1 MLHRKPIH
9 LPQHIYSSHPWR
21 LEEKQF
27 YPRFLGQLETLYA
40 LSNGYLGIRGCFEE
54 GTPAHHSGTF
64 VNGFHELW
72 PIIYPEEA
80 YGFAKTGQTMLNVP
94 DSTIIQLYVD
104 DEPFTL
110 QTADLLRYQRA
121 LDMRAGTLERDVL
134 WETPTGKQIAIKSCR
149 LVSFEHRHLAA
160 IAYEI
165 TVLNA
170 DAAVDIVSKIH
181 YDPTTQSSKSPTPY
195 NDPRRSREF
204 ASRVLLPQSCD
215 VLGYR
220 LVLAQQTRESKMTLA
235 CGVDHTLVSDC
246 AFTNSKKCGEDT
258 GEIAFSAQA
267 KAGVP
272 IKLVK
277 YMTYHTGY
285 STPATE
291 LCMRAAR
298 SLDRAIEQG
307 FESIQASQ
315 RQYLDDFWLRSD
327 VQIEGNPDFDDW
339 SALDGRPD
347 FDHRIDALQQA
358 IHFSLFHVLQASS
371 RTDGLGLP
379 AKGLTGKGYEGHYF
393 WDTEIYVLPFLS
405 YTQPQLAKNLLKFR
419 YSLLDKARRRAR
431 AVNQKGALFPWRTI
445 NGEEASAYYAAGT
458 AQYHINADIVYGLRK
473 YVEVTG
479 DTDFLYGEGAEILV
493 ETARLWCD
501 LGFFSERCSG
511 QFCIHGVTGPD
522 EYNTVV
528 NNNLYTNL
536 MARENLQY
544 AVLTLQTLKEKQPQR
559 FAALIH
565 DVGLDPAEIAVWK
578 KAADHMYLPY
588 DERLKIHLQ
597 HDGFLD
603 EKVWDFENTPASQ
616 YPLLLHFHPL
626 FIYRHQVIKQADL
639 VLAMFLLGN
648 EFSMAQKQQN
658 FEYYDALTTGD
669 SSLSVC
675 IQSIMASE
683 IGEVEKAFR
692 YATYAIIMDLGNLSG
707 NVKDGCHIAS
717 MGGSWMTM
725 VYGFGG
731 LRDYDGQISFD
742 PKLPIEFNRLQF
754 SLTIRGQ
761 LLNVD
766 IKRESVTYLLKEG
779 TDLTIIH
786 NNQSI
791 SLVAATPVTVALGP
805 PDQDHVTSTIPK

>member
-1 MLHRKPIH
+1 MLHREPIN
-9 LPQHIYSSHPWR
+9 LPEHIYPTHPWQ

-94 DSTIIQLYVD
+94 DSTIIKLYVD
-104 DEPFTL
+104 DELFTL
-110 QTADLLRYQRA
+110 MTAKLLSYRRVLNMQ
-121 LDMRAGTLERDVL
+121 AGTLEREVL
-134 WETPTGKQIAIKSCR
+134 WETPTGKKIAIKSCR
-149 LVSFEHRHLAA
+149 LVSFEYRHLAA
-160 IAYEI
+160 ISYEV
-165 TVLNA
+165 TVL
-170 DAAVDIVSKIH
+170 DTTAVVEIVSKIH
-181 YDPTTQSSKSPTPY
+181 YDPSGQNGKSSTPY

-215 VLGYR
+215 VFGYR
-220 LVLAQQTRESKMTLA
+220 LVLAQQTRDSKMTLA

-246 AFTNSKKCGEDT
+246 LYSNSKKCGDDS
-258 GEIAFSAQA
+258 GEIVFSVQA
-267 KAGVP
+267 KADIP
-272 IKLVK
+272 IQLTK
-277 YMTYHTGY
+277 YMTYHTAKHA
-285 STPATE
+285 PAE
-291 LCMRAAR
+291 DLCARADR
-298 SLDRAIEQG
+298 TLDRAVEQG
-307 FESIQASQ
+307 FESLHAVQ
-315 RQYLDDFWLRSD
+315 RQYLDTFWLRSD
-327 VQIEGNPDFDDW
+327 VQIEANPEVDN
-339 SALDGRPD
+339 RV
-347 FDHRIDALQQA
+347 DALQQA
-358 IHFSLFHVLQASS
+358 IRFSLFHILQATS

-379 AKGLTGKGYEGHYF
+379 AKGLTGQGYEGHYF
-393 WDTEIYVLPFLS
+393 WDTEIYVLPFLV
-405 YTQPQLAKNLLKFR
+405 YTYPQLAKNLLQFR
-419 YSLLDKARRRAR
+419 YSLLDKARQRAR
-431 AVNQKGALFPWRTI
+431 MVSQKGALFPWRTI

-458 AQYHINADIVYGLRK
+458 AQYHINADVVFGLRK

-479 DTDFLYGEGAEILV
+479 DNDFLYGEGAEILI
-493 ETARLWCD
+493 ETARLWRD
-501 LGFFSERCSG
+501 LGFFSERCAG

-522 EYNTVV
+522 EYNAVV
-528 NNNLYTNL
+528 NDNLYTNL
-536 MARENLQY
+536 MARENLHY
-544 AVLTLQTLKEKQPQR
+544 AVSTLTYLKQEQPER
-559 FAALIH
+559 FAALAR
-565 DVGLDPAEIAVWK
+565 DTELDLAEIAEWK
-578 KAADHMYLPY
+578 KAAERMYLPY

-603 EKVWDFENTPASQ
+603 EKVWDFENTPSHK

-648 EFSMAQKQQN
+648 EFSLAQKKRN
-658 FEYYDALTTGD
+658 FDYYDALTTGD

-675 IQSIMASE
+675 IQSIVASE
-683 IGEVEKAFR
+683 IGHVEKAFT

-731 LRDYDGQISFD
+731 LRDYNGEISFN
-742 PKLPIEFNRLQF
+742 PQLPLELNRLQF
-754 SLTIRGQ
+754 SITVRGQ

-766 IKRESVTYLLKEG
+766 IQRKSAIYLLKEG
-779 TDLTIIH
+779 TGLVIKHQEKEI
-786 NNQSI
+786 NLALGI
-791 SLVAATPVTVALGP
+791 PVAAELKPEAVGSIDVGT
-805 PDQDHVTSTIPK
+805 